1 MNRRMTIKPDVNVK
15 RSRLWYL
22 LPIFLG
28 VIGGVAAY
36 FYLRAGDPTLAKS
49 TLWLGI
55 ILSATVASLA
65 LAIYIA
71 YVRDIAAAKEKISS
85 GSNVINTAQFGP
97 VEYADVGEGAPI
109 LAIHGTGGGF
119 DQGLLTAKSFMGDDI
134 TDTHRVIAPSRFGYL
149 KTPMPT
155 DDNDRSPAAQAD
167 AHAVMLD
174 ALGTKGK
181 VTVIGA
187 SAGALSAAEFAAK
200 YPDRVSVLVLAVPA
214 AWSPDA
220 AASEDSA
227 EIGSNDFIMKTVLRS
242 DFVMWVITKLA
253 GDQMISF
260 LGVPSELQQSM
271 TPKER
276 ENTERLIQM
285 IQPVS
290 QRYEG
295 IKQDAENH
303 QNRQRIALE
312 QITAPTIIVDA
323 KDVVT
328 YPGSKYTAEH
338 IPNAKLVEF
347 ETGGHLL
354 IGHGDEAIAVIRQ
367 FMQMHES
374 PALVA
379 RDTDS

>member
-1 MNRRMTIKPDVNVK
+1 MTIKPDVNVK

-36 FYLRAGDPTLAKS
+36 FYLRASDPTLAKS
-49 TLWLGI
+49 SLWLGI
-55 ILSATVASLA
+55 ILSAVVAALA

-71 YVRDIAAAKEKISS
+71 YARDIAAAKEKISS

-97 VEYADVGEGAPI
+97 VEYADVGDGAPI

-119 DQGLLTAKSFMGDDI
+119 DQGLLTAKSFMGDSI

-149 KTPMPT
+149 KTPMPS
-155 DDNDRSPAAQAD
+155 DDRSPAVQAD
-167 AHAVMLD
+167 AHAALLD
-174 ALGTKGK
+174 ALGIKAK

-200 YPDRVSVLVLAVPA
+200 YPDKVSVLVLAVPA

-220 AASEDSA
+220 GSEGSA
-227 EIGSNDFIMKTVLRS
+227 EIGSNDFIMNTVLRS
-242 DFVMWVITKLA
+242 DFMMWAITKMA

-260 LGVPSELQQSM
+260 LGVPAELQQSM

-295 IKQDAENH
+295 IKQDADNH
-303 QNRQRIALE
+303 QNRQWIALE

-354 IGHGDEAIAVIRQ
+354 IGHGDEAIAAILQ
-367 FMQMHES
+367 FMRMHES
-374 PALVA
+374 PALVV
-379 RDTDS
+379 RNTDS

>member
-1 MNRRMTIKPDVNVK
+1 MTIKPDVNVK

-28 VIGGVAAY
+28 VIGGIATY
-36 FYLRAGDPTLAKS
+36 FYLRASDPTLAKS
-49 TLWLGI
+49 SLWLGI
-55 ILSATVASLA
+55 ILSAVVSVSA
-65 LAIYIA
+65 LSIYIV
-71 YVRDIAAAKEKISS
+71 YLRDITAAREQISS
-85 GSNVINTAQFGP
+85 GNVIDTAQFGP
-97 VEYADVGEGAPI
+97 VEYADVGQGAPI

-119 DQGLLTAKSFMGDDI
+119 DQGLLTAKSFMGDHI

-149 KTPMPT
+149 KTPMPSG
-155 DDNDRSPAAQAD
+155 DDDRSPAAQAD
-167 AHAVMLD
+167 AHAALLD
-174 ALGTKGK
+174 ALGIKEK

-200 YPDRVSVLVLAVPA
+200 YPDRVSVLVLTVPA

-227 EIGSNDFIMKTVLRS
+227 EIGSNDFIMNTVLRS
-242 DFVMWVITKLA
+242 DFMMWVVTKLA

-303 QNRQRIALE
+303 QNRQWVALE

-328 YPGSKYTAEH
+328 YPGSKYTAEN

-354 IGHGDEAIAVIRQ
+354 IGHGDDAVAAIRQ
-367 FMQMHES
+367 FMQEHES
-374 PALVA
+374 TALMA
-379 RDTDS
+379 RNTDG

>member
-1 MNRRMTIKPDVNVK
+1 MTIKPDVNVK

-65 LAIYIA
+65 LAIYIE
-71 YVRDIAAAKEKISS
+71 YVRDVAAAKEKISS

-97 VEYADVGEGAPI
+97 VEYADVGDGAPI

-119 DQGLLTAKSFMGDDI
+119 DQGLLTAKSFMGDSI

-149 KTPMPT
+149 KTPMPS
-155 DDNDRSPAAQAD
+155 DDRSPAVQAD
-167 AHAVMLD
+167 AHAALLD
-174 ALGTKGK
+174 ALGIKAK

-200 YPDRVSVLVLAVPA
+200 YPDKVSVLVLAVPA

-220 AASEDSA
+220 GSEGSA
-227 EIGSNDFIMKTVLRS
+227 EIGSNDFIMNTVLRS
-242 DFVMWVITKLA
+242 DFMMWAITKMA

-260 LGVPSELQQSM
+260 LGVPAELQQSM

-295 IKQDAENH
+295 IKQDADNH
-303 QNRQRIALE
+303 QNRQWIALE

-354 IGHGDEAIAVIRQ
+354 IGHGDEAIAAILQ
-367 FMQMHES
+367 FIQMHES
-374 PALVA
+374 PALVV
-379 RDTDS
+379 RNTDS

>member
-1 MNRRMTIKPDVNVK
+1 MKLSMTIKPDVNVK

-36 FYLRAGDPTLAKS
+36 FYLRASDPTLAKS
-49 TLWLGI
+49 SLWLGI
-55 ILSATVASLA
+55 ILSAIVASLA

-97 VEYADVGEGAPI
+97 DEYADVGEGAPI
-109 LAIHGTGGGF
+109 LAIHGTSGGF

-155 DDNDRSPAAQAD
+155 DNDRSPAAQAD
-167 AHAVMLD
+167 AHAALLD
-174 ALGTKGK
+174 SLGIKGK

-200 YPDRVSVLVLAVPA
+200 YPDRISVLVLAVPA

-220 AASEDSA
+220 AASEGPA
-227 EIGSNDFIMKTVLRS
+227 EIGSNDFIMNTVLRS
-242 DFVMWVITKLA
+242 DFMMWVITKLA

-260 LGVPSELQQSM
+260 LGVPAELQQSM

-323 KDVVT
+323 KDVIT

-379 RDTDS
+379 RNTDS

>member
-1 MNRRMTIKPDVNVK
+1 MTIKPGVNVK

-28 VIGGVAAY
+28 VIGGIATY
-36 FYLRAGDPTLAKS
+36 FYLRASDHTLAKS
-49 TLWLGI
+49 SLWLGI
-55 ILSATVASLA
+55 ILSAAVAALA
-65 LAIYIA
+65 LAMYIA
-71 YVRDIAAAKEKISS
+71 YLRDITAAKEQISS

-97 VEYADVGEGAPI
+97 IEYADVGQGAPI

-119 DQGLLTAKSFMGDDI
+119 DQGLLTAKSFMGDHI
-134 TDTHRVIAPSRFGYL
+134 TDIHRVIAPSRFGYL
-149 KTPMPT
+149 KTPMPSGN
-155 DDNDRSPAAQAD
+155 DDDRSPAAQAD
-167 AHAVMLD
+167 AHAALLD
-174 ALGTKGK
+174 ALGIKEK

-227 EIGSNDFIMKTVLRS
+227 EIGSNDFIMNTVLRS
-242 DFVMWVITKLA
+242 DFMMWAVTKLA

-276 ENTERLIQM
+276 ENVEGLIQM

-295 IKQDAENH
+295 IRQDAENH
-303 QNRQRIALE
+303 QNRQRVALE

-354 IGHGDEAIAVIRQ
+354 IGHGDEAIVAILQ
-367 FMQMHES
+367 FMQEHES
-374 PALVA
+374 PALMT
-379 RDTDS
+379 RNTDG

>member
-1 MNRRMTIKPDVNVK
+1 MTIKPDVNVK

-36 FYLRAGDPTLAKS
+36 FYLRASDPTLAKS
-49 TLWLGI
+49 SLWLGI
-55 ILSATVASLA
+55 ILSAVVAALA

-71 YVRDIAAAKEKISS
+71 YARDIAAAKEKISS

-97 VEYADVGEGAPI
+97 VEYADVGDGAPI

-119 DQGLLTAKSFMGDDI
+119 DQGLLTAKSFMGDSI

-149 KTPMPT
+149 KTPMPS
-155 DDNDRSPAAQAD
+155 DDRSPAVQAD
-167 AHAVMLD
+167 AHAALLD
-174 ALGTKGK
+174 ALGIKAK

-200 YPDRVSVLVLAVPA
+200 YPDKVSVLVLAVPA

-220 AASEDSA
+220 GSEGSA
-227 EIGSNDFIMKTVLRS
+227 EIGSNDFIMNTVLRS
-242 DFVMWVITKLA
+242 DFMMWAITKMA

-260 LGVPSELQQSM
+260 LGVPAELQQSM

-295 IKQDAENH
+295 IKQDADNH
-303 QNRQRIALE
+303 QNRQWIALE

-354 IGHGDEAIAVIRQ
+354 IGHGDEAIAAILQ
-367 FMQMHES
+367 FMRMHES
-374 PALVA
+374 ATLVV
-379 RDTDS
+379 RNTDS

>member
-1 MNRRMTIKPDVNVK
+1 MTIKPDVNVK

-22 LPIFLG
+22 LSIFLG

-36 FYLRAGDPTLAKS
+36 FYLRASDPTLAKS
-49 TLWLGI
+49 SLWLGI
-55 ILSATVASLA
+55 ILSAVVAALA

-71 YVRDIAAAKEKISS
+71 YARDIAAAKEKISS

-97 VEYADVGEGAPI
+97 VEYADVGDGAPI

-119 DQGLLTAKSFMGDDI
+119 DQGLLTAKSFMGDSI

-149 KTPMPT
+149 KTPVPS
-155 DDNDRSPAAQAD
+155 DDRSPAVQAD
-167 AHAVMLD
+167 AHAALLD
-174 ALGTKGK
+174 ALGIKAK

-200 YPDRVSVLVLAVPA
+200 YPDNVSVLVLAVPA

-220 AASEDSA
+220 GSEGSA
-227 EIGSNDFIMKTVLRS
+227 EIGSNDFIMNTVLRS
-242 DFVMWVITKLA
+242 DFMMWAITKMA

-260 LGVPSELQQSM
+260 LGVPAELQQSM

-295 IKQDAENH
+295 IKQDADNH
-303 QNRQRIALE
+303 QNRQWIALE

-354 IGHGDEAIAVIRQ
+354 IGHGDEAIAAILQ
-367 FMQMHES
+367 FIQMHES
-374 PALVA
+374 PALVV
-379 RDTDS
+379 RNTDS

>member
-1 MNRRMTIKPDVNVK
+1 MTIKPDVNVK

-36 FYLRAGDPTLAKS
+36 FYLRASDPTLAKS
-49 TLWLGI
+49 SLWLGI

-97 VEYADVGEGAPI
+97 VEYADVGDGAPI

-119 DQGLLTAKSFMGDDI
+119 DQGLLTAKSFMGDSI

-149 KTPMPT
+149 KTPMPS
-155 DDNDRSPAAQAD
+155 DDRSPAVQAD
-167 AHAVMLD
+167 AHAALLD
-174 ALGTKGK
+174 ALGIKAK

-200 YPDRVSVLVLAVPA
+200 YPDKVSVLVLAVPA

-220 AASEDSA
+220 GSDGSA
-227 EIGSNDFIMKTVLRS
+227 EIGSNDFIMNTVLRS
-242 DFVMWVITKLA
+242 DFMMWAITKMA

-260 LGVPSELQQSM
+260 LGVPAELQQSM

-295 IKQDAENH
+295 IKQDADNH
-303 QNRQRIALE
+303 QNRQWIALE

-379 RDTDS
+379 RNTDS

>member
-1 MNRRMTIKPDVNVK
+1 MTIKPDVNVK

-22 LPIFLG
+22 LSIFLG

-36 FYLRAGDPTLAKS
+36 FYLRASDPTLAKS
-49 TLWLGI
+49 SLWLGI
-55 ILSATVASLA
+55 ILSAVVAALA

-71 YVRDIAAAKEKISS
+71 YARDIAAAKEKISS

-97 VEYADVGEGAPI
+97 VEYADVGDGAPI

-119 DQGLLTAKSFMGDDI
+119 DQGLLTAKSFMGDSI

-149 KTPMPT
+149 KTPMPS
-155 DDNDRSPAAQAD
+155 DDRSPAVQAD
-167 AHAVMLD
+167 AHAALLD
-174 ALGTKGK
+174 ALGIKAK

-200 YPDRVSVLVLAVPA
+200 YPDKVSVLVLAVPA

-220 AASEDSA
+220 GSEGSA
-227 EIGSNDFIMKTVLRS
+227 EIGSNDFIMNTVLRS
-242 DFVMWVITKLA
+242 DFMMWAITKMA

-260 LGVPSELQQSM
+260 LGVPAELQQSM

-295 IKQDAENH
+295 IKQDADNH
-303 QNRQRIALE
+303 QNRQWIALE

-354 IGHGDEAIAVIRQ
+354 IGHGDEAIAAILQ
-367 FMQMHES
+367 FMRMHES
-374 PALVA
+374 ATLVV
-379 RDTDS
+379 RNTDS

>member
-1 MNRRMTIKPDVNVK
+1 MTIKPGVNVK

-36 FYLRAGDPTLAKS
+36 FYLRANDPTLAKS
-49 TLWLGI
+49 SLWLGI
-55 ILSATVASLA
+55 ILSTAVAALA
-65 LAIYIA
+65 LVMYIA
-71 YVRDIAAAKEKISS
+71 YVRDITAAKEQISS
-85 GSNVINTAQFGP
+85 GTNVINTAQFGLI
-97 VEYADVGEGAPI
+97 EYADVGQGPPI

-119 DQGLLTAKSFMGDDI
+119 DQGLLTAKSFMGDHI
-134 TDTHRVIAPSRFGYL
+134 TDIHRVIAPSRFGYL
-149 KTPMPT
+149 KTPMPS
-155 DDNDRSPAAQAD
+155 DNDDERSPAAQAD
-167 AHAVMLD
+167 AHAALLD
-174 ALGTKGK
+174 TLGIKGK

-227 EIGSNDFIMKTVLRS
+227 EIGSNDFIMNTVLRS
-242 DFVMWVITKLA
+242 DFMMWAVTKMA

-260 LGVPSELQQSM
+260 LGVPAELQQIM

-295 IKQDAENH
+295 IMQDAENH
-303 QNRQRIALE
+303 QNRQRVALE

-323 KDVVT
+323 KDVIT

-338 IPNAKLVEF
+338 ISNAKLVEF

-354 IGHGDEAIAVIRQ
+354 IGHGDEATVAILR
-367 FMQMHES
+367 FMQEHES
-374 PALVA
+374 PTLVA
-379 RDTDS
+379 HNTGN

>member
-1 MNRRMTIKPDVNVK
+1 MTIKPDVNVK
-15 RSRLWYL
+15 RNRLWYL
-22 LPIFLG
+22 LSIFLG

-36 FYLRAGDPTLAKS
+36 FYLRASDPTLAKS
-49 TLWLGI
+49 SLWLGI
-55 ILSATVASLA
+55 ILSAVVAALA

-71 YVRDIAAAKEKISS
+71 YARDIAAAKEKISS

-97 VEYADVGEGAPI
+97 VEYADVGDGAPI

-119 DQGLLTAKSFMGDDI
+119 DQGLLTAKSFMGDSI

-149 KTPMPT
+149 KTPMPS
-155 DDNDRSPAAQAD
+155 DDRSPAVQAD
-167 AHAVMLD
+167 AHAALLD
-174 ALGTKGK
+174 ALGIKAK

-200 YPDRVSVLVLAVPA
+200 YPDKVSVLVLAVPA

-220 AASEDSA
+220 GSDGSA
-227 EIGSNDFIMKTVLRS
+227 EIGSNDFIMNTVLRS
-242 DFVMWVITKLA
+242 DFMMWAITKMA

-260 LGVPSELQQSM
+260 LGVPAELQQSM

-295 IKQDAENH
+295 IKQDADNH
-303 QNRQRIALE
+303 QNRQWIALE

-354 IGHGDEAIAVIRQ
+354 IGHGDEAIAAILQ
-367 FMQMHES
+367 FMRMHES
-374 PALVA
+374 ATLVV
-379 RDTDS
+379 RNTDS

>member
-1 MNRRMTIKPDVNVK
+1 MTIKPDVNVK

-28 VIGGVAAY
+28 VIGGVATY
-36 FYLRAGDPTLAKS
+36 FYLRASDPTLAKNS
-49 TLWLGI
+49 LWLGI
-55 ILSATVASLA
+55 ILSAVVAVLA
-65 LAIYIA
+65 LAFYIA
-71 YVRDIAAAKEKISS
+71 YLRDITAAKEQISS
-85 GSNVINTAQFGP
+85 GSNVINAAEFGP
-97 VEYADVGEGAPI
+97 VEYADVGQGAPI

-119 DQGLLTAKSFMGDDI
+119 DQGLLTAKSFMGDHI

-149 KTPMPT
+149 KTPMPS
-155 DDNDRSPAAQAD
+155 DDDDDRSPAAQAD
-167 AHAVMLD
+167 AHAALLD
-174 ALGTKGK
+174 ALGIKEK
-181 VTVIGA
+181 VTLIGA

-220 AASEDSA
+220 VASEDSA
-227 EIGSNDFIMKTVLRS
+227 EIGSNDFIMNAVLRS
-242 DFVMWVITKLA
+242 DFMMWVVTRLA

-276 ENTERLIQM
+276 ENAERLIQM

-303 QNRQRIALE
+303 QNRQRIVLE
-312 QITAPTIIVDA
+312 QITAPTIIIDA

-328 YPGSKYTAEH
+328 YPGSRYTAEH

-354 IGHGDEAIAVIRQ
+354 IGHGDEAIVAILR
-367 FMQMHES
+367 FMQDHES
-374 PALVA
+374 PTLLA
-379 RDTDS
+379 RNTDG

>member
-1 MNRRMTIKPDVNVK
+1 MTIKPDVNVK

-22 LPIFLG
+22 LSIFLG

-36 FYLRAGDPTLAKS
+36 FYLRASDPTLAKS
-49 TLWLGI
+49 SLWLGI
-55 ILSATVASLA
+55 ILSAVVAALA

-71 YVRDIAAAKEKISS
+71 YARDIAAAKEKISS

-97 VEYADVGEGAPI
+97 VEYADVGDGAPI

-119 DQGLLTAKSFMGDDI
+119 DQGLLTAKSFMGDSI

-149 KTPMPT
+149 KTPMPS
-155 DDNDRSPAAQAD
+155 DDRSPAVQAD
-167 AHAVMLD
+167 AHAALLD
-174 ALGTKGK
+174 ALGIKAK

-200 YPDRVSVLVLAVPA
+200 YPDKVSVLVLAVPA

-220 AASEDSA
+220 GSDGSA
-227 EIGSNDFIMKTVLRS
+227 EIGSNDFIMNTVLRS
-242 DFVMWVITKLA
+242 DFMMWAITKMA

-260 LGVPSELQQSM
+260 LGVPAELQQSM

-295 IKQDAENH
+295 IKQDADNH
-303 QNRQRIALE
+303 QNRQWIALE

-354 IGHGDEAIAVIRQ
+354 IGHGDEAIAAILQ
-367 FMQMHES
+367 FMRMHES
-374 PALVA
+374 ATLVV
-379 RDTDS
+379 RNTDS

>member
-1 MNRRMTIKPDVNVK
+1 MTIKPDVNVK

-22 LPIFLG
+22 LSIFLG

-36 FYLRAGDPTLAKS
+36 FYLRASDPTLAKS
-49 TLWLGI
+49 SLWLGI
-55 ILSATVASLA
+55 ILSAVVAALA

-71 YVRDIAAAKEKISS
+71 YARDIAAAKEKISS

-97 VEYADVGEGAPI
+97 VEYADVGDGAPI

-119 DQGLLTAKSFMGDDI
+119 DQGLLTAKSFMGDSI

-149 KTPMPT
+149 KTPMPS
-155 DDNDRSPAAQAD
+155 DDRSPAVQAD
-167 AHAVMLD
+167 AHAALLD
-174 ALGTKGK
+174 ALGIKAK

-200 YPDRVSVLVLAVPA
+200 YPDKVSVLVLAVPA

-220 AASEDSA
+220 GSDGSA
-227 EIGSNDFIMKTVLRS
+227 EIGSNDFIMNTVLRS
-242 DFVMWVITKLA
+242 DFMMWAITKMA

-260 LGVPSELQQSM
+260 LGVPAELQQSM

-295 IKQDAENH
+295 IKQDADNH
-303 QNRQRIALE
+303 QNRQWIALE

-354 IGHGDEAIAVIRQ
+354 IGHGDEAIAAILQ
-367 FMQMHES
+367 FIQMHES
-374 PALVA
+374 ATLVV
-379 RDTDS
+379 RNTDS

>member
-1 MNRRMTIKPDVNVK
+1 MTIKPDVNVK

-22 LPIFLG
+22 LSIFLG

-36 FYLRAGDPTLAKS
+36 FYLRASDPTLAKS
-49 TLWLGI
+49 SLWLGI
-55 ILSATVASLA
+55 ILSAVVAALA

-71 YVRDIAAAKEKISS
+71 YARDIAAAKEKISS

-97 VEYADVGEGAPI
+97 VEYADVGDGGPI

-119 DQGLLTAKSFMGDDI
+119 DQGLLTAKSFMGDSI

-149 KTPMPT
+149 KTPMPS
-155 DDNDRSPAAQAD
+155 DDRSPAVQAD
-167 AHAVMLD
+167 AHAALLD
-174 ALGTKGK
+174 ALGIKAK

-200 YPDRVSVLVLAVPA
+200 YPDKVSVLVLAVPA

-220 AASEDSA
+220 GSDGSA
-227 EIGSNDFIMKTVLRS
+227 EIGSNDFIMNTVLRS
-242 DFVMWVITKLA
+242 DFMMWAITKMA

-260 LGVPSELQQSM
+260 LGVPAELQQSM

-295 IKQDAENH
+295 IKQDADNH
-303 QNRQRIALE
+303 QNRQWIALE

-354 IGHGDEAIAVIRQ
+354 IGHGDEAIAAILQ
-367 FMQMHES
+367 FMRMHES
-374 PALVA
+374 ATLVV
-379 RDTDS
+379 RNTDS

>member
-1 MNRRMTIKPDVNVK
+1 MTIKPDVNVK

-36 FYLRAGDPTLAKS
+36 FYLRASDPTLAKS
-49 TLWLGI
+49 SLWLGI
-55 ILSATVASLA
+55 ILSAVVAALA

-71 YVRDIAAAKEKISS
+71 YARDIAAAKEKISS

-97 VEYADVGEGAPI
+97 VEYADVGDGAPI

-119 DQGLLTAKSFMGDDI
+119 DQGLLTAKSFMGDSI

-149 KTPMPT
+149 KTPMPS
-155 DDNDRSPAAQAD
+155 DDRSPAVQAD
-167 AHAVMLD
+167 AHAALLD
-174 ALGTKGK
+174 ALGIKAK

-200 YPDRVSVLVLAVPA
+200 YPDKVSVLVLAVPA

-220 AASEDSA
+220 GSDGSA
-227 EIGSNDFIMKTVLRS
+227 EIGSNDFIMNTVLRS
-242 DFVMWVITKLA
+242 DFMMWAITKMA

-260 LGVPSELQQSM
+260 LGVPAELQQSM

-295 IKQDAENH
+295 IKQDADNH
-303 QNRQRIALE
+303 QNRQWIALE

-354 IGHGDEAIAVIRQ
+354 IGHGDEAIAAILQ
-367 FMQMHES
+367 FMRMHES
-374 PALVA
+374 ATLVV
-379 RDTDS
+379 RNTDS

>member
-1 MNRRMTIKPDVNVK
+1 MTIKPNVKVK

-36 FYLRAGDPTLAKS
+36 FYLRASDPILAKS
-49 TLWLGI
+49 ALWLGI
-55 ILSATVASLA
+55 ILSAIVAALA
-65 LAIYIA
+65 LALYIA
-71 YVRDIAAAKEKISS
+71 YMRDITAAKEQISS
-85 GSNVINTAQFGP
+85 GSNVINAAHFGP
-97 VEYADVGEGAPI
+97 IEYADVGKGAPI

-119 DQGLLTAKSFMGDDI
+119 DQGLLTARSFMGDDI

-149 KTPMPT
+149 KTPMPS
-155 DDNDRSPAAQAD
+155 DNRSPAAQAD
-167 AHAVMLD
+167 AHAALLD
-174 ALGTKGK
+174 TLGIKGK

-214 AWSPDA
+214 AWFPE
-220 AASEDSA
+220 AASEGSA
-227 EIGSNDFIMKTVLRS
+227 EIGSNDFIMNTVLRS
-242 DFVMWVITKLA
+242 DFLMWAVTKMA

-260 LGVPSELQQSM
+260 LGVPAELQQSM

-276 ENTERLIQM
+276 ENTESLIQM

-303 QNRQRIALE
+303 QNRQRVALE

-354 IGHGDEAIAVIRQ
+354 IGHGDEAIAAIRQ
-367 FMQMHES
+367 FMQEEHES

-379 RDTDS
+379 RNSDTGESR